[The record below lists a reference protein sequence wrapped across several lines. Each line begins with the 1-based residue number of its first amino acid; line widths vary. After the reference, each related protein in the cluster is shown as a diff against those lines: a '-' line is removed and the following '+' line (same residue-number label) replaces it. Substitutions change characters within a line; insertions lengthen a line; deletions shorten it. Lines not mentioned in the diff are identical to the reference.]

1 MVEAYIFKVF
11 LGIDLV
17 GVPRFVG
24 LQTESLGQFAL
35 FIGRK
40 DTLSKI
46 LDSPISCLY
55 FLTFRF
61 EFRLSFQQNRTFQ
74 NKVEVE
80 RLGVM
85 SYRGNLS
92 GPGTWHTQIC

>member
-11 LGIDLV
+11 LDINFV
-17 GVPRFVG
+17 GLPRFGG

-35 FIGRK
+35 FIGRE

-55 FLTFRF
+55 SFD
-61 EFRLSFQQNRTFQ
+61 LSF
-74 NKVEVE
+74 
-80 RLGVM
+80 
-85 SYRGNLS
+85 
-92 GPGTWHTQIC
+92 